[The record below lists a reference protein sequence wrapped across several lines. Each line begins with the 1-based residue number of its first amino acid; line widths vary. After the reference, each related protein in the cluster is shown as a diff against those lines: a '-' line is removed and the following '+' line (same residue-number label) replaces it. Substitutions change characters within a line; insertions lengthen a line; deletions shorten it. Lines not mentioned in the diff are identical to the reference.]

1 MSMASLGILGWVVIL
16 RRQARSQTDLIQ
28 TALEATADGILVLD
42 EHERIVN
49 YNHKFIEMWR
59 IPQQILALWG
69 TAEAL
74 EYVQAQLKDPE
85 AFMERLRRFRSHP
98 DDNNDDV
105 VEFLDGRVIQRHYE
119 PRRIRGRIAGR
130 VCGFRDIT
138 EQRQA
143 QVSME
148 ERTRQQAAMVALGQ
162 LALGETSLDVVMSG
176 AAAAAVKIL
185 GAQYANVLELEGGR
199 KRLAVRAGIGW
210 RAGTDAVTI
219 GIEDSAAGYALR
231 SAEPVVIE
239 DLRSEQR
246 FRPSAVLL
254 EHGVVSGVLVAL
266 RGPDLPFGVL
276 SVFTAQARFFSQDE
290 LHFLRAIASVLQA
303 AVARKRVEVVL
314 HDAKMAAEAA
324 TRAKSEFLANMSH
337 EIRTPMNGILGMTEL
352 VLDTELSDE
361 QRECVGMAKRSA
373 QVLLTVIND
382 ILDFSKIEAGKLEL
396 ESIDFNLRDTLEE
409 TLKSLALPADQK
421 GLELACEMPAGVP
434 EIVHGDPTRLRQIL
448 INLVGNAI
456 KFTERGEV
464 VLEVVPVEQNAE
476 YILVEFA
483 VRDTG
488 IGIASEKTKT
498 IFNAFSQADGST
510 TRKYGGTG
518 LGLTVSARLVTLMEG
533 RIWVESQPGVGS
545 RFHFTARFTLVT
557 GAAVAA
563 TDTAFE
569 NIRVLVVDDNPTS
582 LRVLADLLG
591 RWGMQVSL
599 ENNGPAALEAVH
611 SALAAGQPFRLLVA
625 DSYMP
630 EKRSGRLQHWH
641 RPWSS

>member
-1 MSMASLGILGWVVIL
+1 
-16 RRQARSQTDLIQ
+16 
-28 TALEATADGILVLD
+28 
-42 EHERIVN
+42 
-49 YNHKFIEMWR
+49 
-59 IPQQILALWG
+59 
-69 TAEAL
+69 
-74 EYVQAQLKDPE
+74 
-85 AFMERLRRFRSHP
+85 
-98 DDNNDDV
+98 
-105 VEFLDGRVIQRHYE
+105 
-119 PRRIRGRIAGR
+119 
-130 VCGFRDIT
+130 
-138 EQRQA
+138 
-143 QVSME
+143 
-148 ERTRQQAAMVALGQ
+148 
-162 LALGETSLDVVMSG
+162 
-176 AAAAAVKIL
+176 
-185 GAQYANVLELEGGR
+185 
-199 KRLAVRAGIGW
+199 
-210 RAGTDAVTI
+210 
-219 GIEDSAAGYALR
+219 
-231 SAEPVVIE
+231 VVIE
-239 DLRSEQR
+239 DLLAEER
-246 FRPSAVLL
+246 FQVSAVLL

-290 LHFLRAIASVLQA
+290 LHFLRAIANALEA
-303 AVARKRVEVVL
+303 AVARKRVEAVL

-352 VLDTELSDE
+352 VLDTELTDE

-373 QVLLTVIND
+373 QALLTVIND

-421 GLELACEMPAGVP
+421 GLDLACEMPVGVP

-464 VLEVVPVEQNAE
+464 VLEVAPVEQNAE
-476 YILVEFA
+476 YILVEFT

-498 IFNAFSQADGST
+498 IFNAFSQADEST

-518 LGLTVSARLVTLMEG
+518 LGLTVSARLVTLMG
-533 RIWVESQPGVGS
+533 GSIWVESQPGVGS
-545 RFHFTARFTLVT
+545 RFHFTTRFTLVA
-557 GAAVAA
+557 GLAVAA

-591 RWGMQVSL
+591 RSGR
-599 ENNGPAALEAVH
+599 G
-611 SALAAGQPFRLLVA
+611 LAAILR
-625 DSYMP
+625 
-630 EKRSGRLQHWH
+630 R
-641 RPWSS
+641 